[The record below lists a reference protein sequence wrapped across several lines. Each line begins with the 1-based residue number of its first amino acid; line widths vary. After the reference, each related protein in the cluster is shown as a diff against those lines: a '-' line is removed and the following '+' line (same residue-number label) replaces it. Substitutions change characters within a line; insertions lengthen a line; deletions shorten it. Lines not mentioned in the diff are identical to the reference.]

1 MTEKSGLTW
10 YQDLIYSIF
19 FFGSGFIAFYLTKD
33 NQTPEVASGVYI
45 AGIVFGIVLT
55 LIFVYIIR
63 HKCLP
68 VQEKTRKSEIA
79 RWLCFAGIIIVGII
93 LALVFVKGIVIPAI
107 WQIDTAFILGEV
119 IGALIIVSLIHFEE
133 IQYLANKITNFITG
147 KKSE

>member
-68 VQEKTRKSEIA
+68 VQEKTKKSDIA

-133 IQYLANKITNFITG
+133 IQHGAQWIVNRLTG

>member
-68 VQEKTRKSEIA
+68 VQEKTKKKRYSQMA
-79 RWLCFAGIIIVGII
+79 VFCRHNHCRNYSGSCLCKRNCHSCN
-93 LALVFVKGIVIPAI
+93 LADRYCLHTWGSNWSINHS
-107 WQIDTAFILGEV
+107 
-119 IGALIIVSLIHFEE
+119 VSHSF
-133 IQYLANKITNFITG
+133 
-147 KKSE
+147 

>member
-33 NQTPEVASGVYI
+33 NQTPEVTSGVYI

-68 VQEKTRKSEIA
+68 VQEKTKKSDIA

-133 IQYLANKITNFITG
+133 IQHGAQWIVNRLTG